1 MKLRFRTSP
10 INLKKKGIEDLLLMV
25 LHTGLQVLHHMVLLT
40 VLHHIMAHLIMDL
53 LTTEEV
59 IMEDVGIVVAAIMTG
74 EKEEMIRFE
83 FIYSL

>member
-40 VLHHIMAHLIMDL
+40 VLHHIMVPHLIMDL
-53 LTTEEV
+53 LTTEEA
-59 IMEDVGIVVAAIMTG
+59 IMEDVGIMVAAIVAGDIMDHL
-74 EKEEMIRFE
+74 IE